1 MSSPVMPERVPESRT
16 ALKDLLALIEQV
28 DREFLGAG
36 RNVAAPADVAAGEHM
51 LLHLVKCG
59 LDTWVDND
67 ARRPRFAPLASAVLK
82 WGGEGADNPSH
93 LAPLDPTRRYR
104 ITGRMRDE
112 AYISFTVYTGKQ
124 EGDFNDGVVSAL
136 NHTQFARDAE
146 GRFSIDLSPTPR
158 AGALHMQPGKPNC
171 VIARHYFERE
181 TCAMADPRLVCEI
194 DIECLDEP
202 GYPRPLSPPA
212 LADKL
217 RAAMTFIHSQ
227 TLARGP
233 QDPSKTP
240 SWFSL
245 VPNQLPK
252 PEKWVPTEGGGAGA
266 IDNAYCA
273 GLVVLQPGQALV
285 VEGRWPK
292 CVYANVM
299 FWNRFQQ
306 AGDYRYRSCSLN
318 RKQMKLE
325 ADGRFRFVVSPTDPG
340 PKVANWLDTEGQSFG
355 TLYWRFL
362 LPEGDIEKP
371 TTRVV
376 PLAELA

>member
-1 MSSPVMPERVPESRT
+1 MSTAPTPPSRE
-16 ALKDLLALIEQV
+16 ALRDFLALIDQV
-28 DREFLGAG
+28 DREHLGPE
-36 RNVAAPADVAAGEHM
+36 RNVTAPADVAAGEHM
-51 LLHLVKCG
+51 LLHLIKCG

-67 ARRPRFAPLASAVLK
+67 ASRPRFAPLASAVLK

-93 LAPLDPTRRYR
+93 CAPLDPTRRYR

-136 NHTQFARDAE
+136 NHTQFPRDAE
-146 GRFSIDLSPTPR
+146 GRFSIELGPTPR
-158 AGALHMQPGKPNC
+158 PGALHMQAGKANC
-171 VIARHYFERE
+171 VIARHYFERPV
-181 TCAMADPRLVCEI
+181 CAMADPRLVCEI

-202 GYPRPLSPPA
+202 GFPRPLSPA
-212 LADKL
+212 GLADKL
-217 RAAMTFIHSQ
+217 RAAMTFIESQ
-227 TLARGP
+227 TLARKP
-233 QDPSKTP
+233 PNPASAP
-240 SWFSL
+240 SWFSM

-273 GLVVLQPGQALV
+273 GLVLLQPGEALV
-285 VEGRWPK
+285 VEARWPT

-306 AGDYRYRSCSLN
+306 TGDYRYRSCSLN
-318 RKQMKLE
+318 RKQMK
-325 ADGRFRFVVSPTDPG
+325 ADAEGRFEFVVSPTNPG
-340 PKVANWLDTEGQSFG
+340 PKVANWIDTEGQHFG
-355 TLYWRFL
+355 SLYWRFL

-371 TTRVV
+371 VTRVV
-376 PLAELA
+376 SLSELATG